1 MQGSDVFTVKPKVV
15 GALGPL
21 HLAVRDNAG
30 DEGASQLAEDTLAL
44 NLEAGPACCL
54 AVAEP
59 QPIECGLQAVLPQL
73 RVLVVDAHGNP
84 TTSVSCEVSEVPSAC
99 CRGRQ
104 ILSCPVW
111 ILCFDCR
118 EALDGCGPRA
128 SR

>member
-1 MQGSDVFTVKPKVV
+1 VQGSDVFTVKPKVV

-84 TTSVSCEVSEVPSAC
+84 TTSVSCEVGELPSAC
-99 CRGRQ
+99 CRGF
-104 ILSCPVW
+104 LSC
-111 ILCFDCR
+111 
-118 EALDGCGPRA
+118 LDLVL
-128 SR
+128 